1 MQISQSNNEL
11 CRYNLQVQ
19 RSQLTER
26 EREREREVKSSLTQR
41 IHFMETFSNLQIHRI

>member
-1 MQISQSNNEL
+1 MSL
-11 CRYNLQVQ
+11 
-19 RSQLTER
+19 QLTSAKESIERER